1 MSLQRTETSNAGVSP
16 LAKIVR
22 PRKEDDDI
30 IPPETGIE
38 VEDKDLQ
45 GQKWKWR
52 EHDWTPEALVY
63 YNDDHDIDGEQT
75 SFQPTLV

>member
-1 MSLQRTETSNAGVSP
+1 MSLQRTEKSNAGASR
-16 LAKIVR
+16 LAMIVR

-30 IPPETGIE
+30 TAPETGIE

-52 EHDWTPEALVY
+52 EQEWISEVLVY
-63 YNDDHDIDGEQT
+63 YNDDHDIDGERT
-75 SFQPTLV
+75 SF